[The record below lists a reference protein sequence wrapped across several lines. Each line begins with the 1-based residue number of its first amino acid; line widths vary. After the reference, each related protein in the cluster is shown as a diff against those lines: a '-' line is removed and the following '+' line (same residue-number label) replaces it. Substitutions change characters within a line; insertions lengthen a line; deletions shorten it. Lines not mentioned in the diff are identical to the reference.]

1 MRSKWL
7 LIILLILSA
16 CSSIKIPE
24 CPQAKIDADNQLR
37 FASQLE
43 STKDYSAAGES
54 YNFLLNSYRSF
65 ADVKGM
71 LNCLS
76 GLARIALEEND
87 DKAYLEKRMQMTELI
102 QTSANELNYYLLLLD
117 IYYYQRENDLVA
129 ISEKAII
136 TKDLPWEVSVNLA
149 TAKLQADSFLGTA
162 TGKQVQELNT
172 LSNKLEK
179 QLKKGKNAN
188 NELLSSAW
196 YALAYYY
203 FRNSN
208 YKNAYAFAHKAQ
220 ELDYRYGNFSGMA
233 HCLWL
238 KGQIAFAEN
247 KISEAQSNWKK
258 AEGIFISLN
267 DTQALQKLRQDINKL
282 PQEQMK

>member
-7 LIILLILSA
+7 LVILLILSA

-24 CPQAKIDADNQLR
+24 QPQAKIDADNQLR
-37 FASQLE
+37 FTLQLE
-43 STKDYSAAGES
+43 SARDFSAAGES
-54 YNFLLNSYRSF
+54 YTYLLSSYRSF
-65 ADVKGM
+65 ADVEGM
-71 LNCLS
+71 LHCLS
-76 GLARIALEEND
+76 GLARIALENND
-87 DKAYLEKRMQMTELI
+87 NTAYLEKRIQIAELI

-117 IYYYQRENDLVA
+117 IYYYQRENDLAAV
-129 ISEKAII
+129 SEKAII
-136 TKDLPWEVSVNLA
+136 TKDWPLEVSLNLA
-149 TAKLQADSFLGTA
+149 TAKLQADSFLGIA
-162 TGKQVQELNT
+162 TGKQVQELKADAD
-172 LSNKLEK
+172 KLEK

-208 YKNAYAFAHKAQ
+208 YKNAYAYAHKAQ

-238 KGQIAFAEN
+238 KGQIAYAES
-247 KISEAQSNWKK
+247 KISEAKSNWKK